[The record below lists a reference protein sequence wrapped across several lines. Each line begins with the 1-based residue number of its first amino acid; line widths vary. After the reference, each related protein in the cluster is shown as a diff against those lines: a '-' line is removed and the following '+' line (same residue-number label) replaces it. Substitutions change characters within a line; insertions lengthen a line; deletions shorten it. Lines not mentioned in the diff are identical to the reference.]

1 MDMDTRKKG
10 YSSTNVINDNL
21 VEILVKYPM
30 KKKNEK
36 MIWELDTYDF
46 GSQDVDIY
54 NIDQNIVHRIEQNG
68 NDFGS

>member
-1 MDMDTRKKG
+1 MDTTKKKG

-21 VEILVKYPM
+21 VEISVKYPM

-46 GSQDVDIY
+46 GSQDADIY
-54 NIDQNIVHRIEQNG
+54 NINQNIVHRIEQNG